1 MSTERLHIIKQI
13 FSWKLQV
20 CLSMYDLLVDTRRY
34 KVKRKNHEYQQD
46 LTDANI
52 SENVSK
58 KCRIWDLGFKIG
70 PNKIC
75 EMKNSLYEKFEV
87 VWLVSRKVVF
97 HNFYIVNS
105 WVICTIFSSL
115 LFLSVKMPV
124 FKLFL

>member
-1 MSTERLHIIKQI
+1 
-13 FSWKLQV
+13 
-20 CLSMYDLLVDTRRY
+20 MYDLLVDTRRY

-52 SENVSK
+52 MENVSK
-58 KCRIWDLGFKIG
+58 KYRIWDLGFKIG

-105 WVICTIFSSL
+105 
-115 LFLSVKMPV
+115 
-124 FKLFL
+124 